1 MPELP
6 EVETVKEI
14 LKTQII
20 GQTIKDIDIYY
31 QGILENVSK
40 DKFKESL
47 KGEEI
52 IDLNRYG
59 KYLIIICKEHSIISH
74 LRMEGKFFIK
84 DEAVPLEK
92 HEHIVFKFN
101 SGKTLRYH
109 DTRKFGKMVLL
120 KTTDLSEIM
129 QYPALS
135 KLGLEANDPTL
146 SVDYLMNHFKNKNV
160 SIKPLLLDQSVI
172 AGLGNIYVDEVCF
185 LSKINPEEKACN
197 LSREDAKNIIEACQ
211 KTLSKAIS
219 EGGTTIRSYTSSLG
233 VTGRFQ
239 QHLLVHTKV
248 NEPCPNCKMPIV
260 KIKVG
265 GRGTY
270 LCPKCQK
277 LKKTIVGLTG
287 VIGSGKSTVTNYLT
301 SLGYLV
307 IDSDKIVENLY
318 QQIKVI
324 KLIEENFGKNCILDN
339 QINRKVLGE
348 LVFNNQDKRE
358 KLNNLIHPLVKKE
371 IKKQINEIN
380 QPLIFVDVPLLY
392 EAHFED
398 LFDETMVIYA
408 NTNQIIK
415 RLITRDHLNQ
425 EQALAKINSQMEMI
439 KKCSLADFIIDNSLD
454 LCYTYKQ
461 INELI
466 EKLS

>member
-1 MPELP
+1 
-6 EVETVKEI
+6 
-14 LKTQII
+14 
-20 GQTIKDIDIYY
+20 
-31 QGILENVSK
+31 
-40 DKFKESL
+40 
-47 KGEEI
+47 
-52 IDLNRYG
+52 
-59 KYLIIICKEHSIISH
+59 
-74 LRMEGKFFIK
+74 
-84 DEAVPLEK
+84 
-92 HEHIVFKFN
+92 
-101 SGKTLRYH
+101 
-109 DTRKFGKMVLL
+109 
-120 KTTDLSEIM
+120 
-129 QYPALS
+129 
-135 KLGLEANDPTL
+135 
-146 SVDYLMNHFKNKNV
+146 
-160 SIKPLLLDQSVI
+160 
-172 AGLGNIYVDEVCF
+172 
-185 LSKINPEEKACN
+185 
-197 LSREDAKNIIEACQ
+197 
-211 KTLSKAIS
+211 
-219 EGGTTIRSYTSSLG
+219 
-233 VTGRFQ
+233 
-239 QHLLVHTKV
+239 
-248 NEPCPNCKMPIV
+248 MPIV

-301 SLGYLV
+301 SLGYQV
-307 IDSDKIVENLY
+307 VDSDKIVENLY